1 MMQLTAIKNANNS
14 ISARDDF
21 VKKEMNAPYA
31 LINWQEELVRLQQL
45 ESKENWV
52 VTDTLTAFYATLQTY
67 FDNKILPWKNKNLEL
82 QKLLISSI
90 ESEELTRILQI
101 LNNEIKANFLQ
112 INLNSITFVFDDLIK
127 IQTVFARML
136 ENPSEHYKPVK
147 KALKDATTAQEI
159 RTILAL

>member
-1 MMQLTAIKNANNS
+1 MDHALQTRKNLECLRVLLPKELLGGLNS
-14 ISARDDF
+14 
-21 VKKEMNAPYA
+21 
-31 LINWQEELVRLQQL
+31 LILDIFKL

-67 FDNKILPWKNKNLEL
+67 FDNQILPWKNKNLEI
-82 QKLLISSI
+82 QKLLISSK

-112 INLNSITFVFDDLIK
+112 INLNSITFVFNDLIK

-159 RTILAL
+159 RTLLAL